1 MSGPPEWPAHGWDML
16 PRPGSQTSHP
26 LLTCQRQCRVLC
38 TQPLF
43 SPIPLVLNPVL
54 CRCPPHVTR
63 GRGVPGAHRAPLVGA
78 VGPGQVCDLRDA
90 GEREGPT
97 LQAARR
103 RCPSLFPRPGGGWS
117 LSHRQGAFTLPTRG
131 LQHLATG
138 WIVSPQKPSVEA
150 LTSGTSDVAEFGHKA
165 FKR

>member
-26 LLTCQRQCRVLC
+26 LLTCQRQSGVLC

-43 SPIPLVLNPVL
+43 SPIPLLLNPVL
-54 CRCPPHVTR
+54 STCPPHVTR
-63 GRGVPGAHRAPLVGA
+63 GRGVPGAHRAPPVGA
-78 VGPGQVCDLRDA
+78 VGPGQVCDLRDV

-103 RCPSLFPRPGGGWS
+103 RCPSLLPRPGGGWS
-117 LSHRQGAFTLPTRG
+117 LREPPSGCVHLVNTRTSALGHG
-131 LQHLATG
+131 LDR
-138 WIVSPQKPSVEA
+138 VPS
-150 LTSGTSDVAEFGHKA
+150 KA
-165 FKR
+165 IC